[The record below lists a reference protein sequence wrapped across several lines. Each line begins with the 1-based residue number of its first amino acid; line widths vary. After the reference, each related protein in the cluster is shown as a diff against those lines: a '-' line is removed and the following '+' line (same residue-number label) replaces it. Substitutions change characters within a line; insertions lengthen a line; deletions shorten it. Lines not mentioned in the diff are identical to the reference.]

1 MAKTSS
7 VFEDAVQTQIV
18 TCRLCNGSKFRD
30 LFSSDNIRKKTKRY
44 FTVVQCESC
53 GFKYVNPM
61 PTNESLM
68 LYYHEYE
75 AHEPKKIGSLEKL
88 YYRILRNPKK
98 HKTPGKALDIGCGN
112 GKYLTFLRDQG
123 WETVGLDRGDGCRFP
138 REVLGH
144 HVLDGEIWEQNLPD
158 NSFDLITSWWMIEH
172 VLDPRRIVSEC
183 HRILKPGGELIIST
197 MNVNSMESRIFKRFW
212 WHLVLPEHI
221 SQFDP
226 ASFRKLVEDAG
237 FEVFHFRHE
246 PVTCGFIGS
255 IQNYLD
261 DKGIRLQINNI
272 FFKLLFIPVE
282 LIFALFRSSGM
293 ITLYA
298 VKRPTN

>member
-7 VFEDAVQTQIV
+7 VIEDTVQTEV
-18 TCRLCNGSKFRD
+18 VGCRLCGAREYKD

-44 FTVVQCESC
+44 FTVVQCVQC

-61 PTNESLM
+61 PTHDSLM

-75 AHEPKKIGSLEKL
+75 AHEPKQIGSLEKL

-98 HKTPGKALDIGCGN
+98 NKKPGKSLDIGCGN
-112 GKYLTFLRDQG
+112 GKYLSFLREQG

-144 HVLDGEIWEQNLPD
+144 TVLDGEIWEQNIPE
-158 NSFDLITSWWMIEH
+158 NSFDLVTSWWMIEH
-172 VLDPRRIVSEC
+172 VLDPRRIVNEC
-183 HRILKPGGELIIST
+183 HRVLKPGGELIIST
-197 MNVNSMESRIFKRFW
+197 MNVDSIESKLFKRYW

-226 ASFRKLVEDAG
+226 NSFRRLVEQAG

-261 DKGIRLQINNI
+261 AKGVRFQVNNI
-272 FFKLLFIPVE
+272 FFKLLLIPAE
-282 LIFALFRSSGM
+282 LICALFRSSGM
-293 ITLYA
+293 MTVYA
-298 VKRPTN
+298 VKKSGK